1 MKEAEKIDVSNLEA
15 AKKAMSDIQ
24 SRWVKIGHV
33 AKDKVREVEDKLRK
47 IEKAISDAQ
56 ADAWKRSD
64 PTAKARSS
72 SLVAQLEEAIAD
84 LETELKVAPAAKKK
98 DLQSAIDARKSWL
111 DAAIKAV
118 D

>member
-1 MKEAEKIDVSNLEA
+1 
-15 AKKAMSDIQ
+15 MSDIQ

-47 IEKAISDAQ
+47 IEKAISEAQ